1 MFNASIGDG
10 NLTLFWEDRWLGCDS
25 PCLIAPELCK
35 LAKAKVRK
43 SRMVHDALTNKQW
56 IHDIV
61 GTLTV
66 QPISEY
72 LSLWP
77 IMEGALLRG
86 RGGHHQVKWTPDATY
101 SARSAYNMFFQ
112 GSERFEGA
120 KPIWKCHTRFTKA
133 NRIHFICALGLVYT
147 HIINHKVNITTS
159 ASITRVL
166 KTLLQNRIS

>member
-35 LAKAKVRK
+35 LAKPKVRK
-43 SRMVHDALTNKQW
+43 SRTVHDALTNKQW

-66 QPISEY
+66 QAISEY

-86 RGGHHQVKWTPDATY
+86 AWRTPSSEVDA
-101 SARSAYNMFFQ
+101 R
-112 GSERFEGA
+112 
-120 KPIWKCHTRFTKA
+120 CHLLRPL
-133 NRIHFICALGLVYT
+133 CLQY
-147 HIINHKVNITTS
+147 
-159 ASITRVL
+159 VL
-166 KTLLQNRIS
+166 PGFRTL